1 MTTRLPSG
9 PMPDGHRTA
18 ELRSLAQH
26 RLVAERLDDELLDRA
41 RERVER
47 WLAEGGP
54 VHPVWAQRW
63 RELLDRPASD
73 VAAAICADD
82 EAGRDLRQTSPF
94 AGALGPTER
103 WRTIRAVR

>member
-1 MTTRLPSG
+1 
-9 PMPDGHRTA
+9 MPDGHRTA

-73 VAAAICADD
+73 VATAICADD

-94 AGALGPTER
+94 AGALSPAER
-103 WRTIRAVR
+103 WRIVRTVR

>member
-1 MTTRLPSG
+1 MTARLPSSR
-9 PMPDGHRTA
+9 MPEGHRTA

-26 RLVAERLDDELLDRA
+26 RLVAERLDEELLAQA
-41 RERVER
+41 RERVQR
-47 WLAEGGP
+47 WLDDGGP

-63 RELLDRPASD
+63 RALLARPPGE

-94 AGALGPTER
+94 AGALTPAER
-103 WRTIRAVR
+103 WRIIRAVP